1 MSFGDVLRTGWIGA
15 WKAMGTSCWCFLREG
30 GPLRCEFV
38 CPSLGLATEISP
50 ALPYGHVLPLWYAAA
65 LTCFDAEVSLEG
77 RVKKFLH
84 VTSHFILKCLSSRKL
99 PFFLYPVMFQ
109 CVLHTLWTLL
119 LQNPVPPFY
128 RRGTLSPRL
137 IRAVNNIVCGHTTQS
152 CGARLQYGLA

>member
-1 MSFGDVLRTGWIGA
+1 MGSWVCLEDAENVLKISSGASCTPLWMSQGNTELWNNSYYSQVTSESFGDVLRTGWIGA
-15 WKAMGTSCWCFLREG
+15 WKAMGTSCWCFLHEG

-84 VTSHFILKCLSSRKL
+84 VISHFILKCLSSRKL
-99 PFFLYPVMFQ
+99 PFV
-109 CVLHTLWTLL
+109 
-119 LQNPVPPFY
+119 FY
-128 RRGTLSPRL
+128 
-137 IRAVNNIVCGHTTQS
+137 IQ
-152 CGARLQYGLA
+152 